1 MADTVKDETL
11 KTNKT
16 NNFVRF
22 TVQNLGYVQ
31 FEKKSMDSTALV
43 SVLC

>member
-1 MADTVKDETL
+1 MTDTVKDETL
-11 KTNKT
+11 ETNKL

-31 FEKKSMDSTALV
+31 FEKKPVDSTAVV
-43 SVLC
+43 SLLY